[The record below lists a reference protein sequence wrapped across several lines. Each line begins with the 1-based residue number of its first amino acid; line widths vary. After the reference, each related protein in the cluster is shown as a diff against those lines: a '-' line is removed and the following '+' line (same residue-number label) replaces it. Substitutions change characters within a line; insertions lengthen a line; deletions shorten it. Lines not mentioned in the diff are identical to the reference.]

1 LTRLLGAACGQ
12 LEYDELLGF
21 CPEGEGERLVDE
33 GATALGGAIPF
44 NKDGGLIARGHPG
57 GPTGLAMVHE
67 IVQQLRGDAG
77 ERQVEGATTALAHLV
92 GGGSVCTVSLF
103 QAG

>member
-1 LTRLLGAACGQ
+1 VAGNG
-12 LEYDELLGF
+12 
-21 CPEGEGERLVDE
+21 
-33 GATALGGAIPF
+33 
-44 NKDGGLIARGHPG
+44 
-57 GPTGLAMVHE
+57 HE

>member
-1 LTRLLGAACGQ
+1 
-12 LEYDELLGF
+12 
-21 CPEGEGERLVDE
+21 
-33 GATALGGAIPF
+33 
-44 NKDGGLIARGHPG
+44 
-57 GPTGLAMVHE
+57 MVHE

-77 ERQVEGATTALAHLV
+77 ERQVEGATTALAHLA